1 MTRGFSRALTIGEG
15 VFECV
20 YRGVVR
26 VHADEAPNSKM
37 DVAVKQLKW
46 VPWAEWDQPGVWTC
60 IFHMRPHSIG
70 ETRFLF
76 VKN

>member
-1 MTRGFSRALTIGEG
+1 MPFREFLVQRRANDLLMFSFSELKSVTRGFSRALTIGEG

-46 VPWAEWDQPGVWTC
+46 VPWAE
-60 IFHMRPHSIG
+60 
-70 ETRFLF
+70 
-76 VKN
+76 